1 MKNKKNKRQTNII
14 FNALFS
20 PEDEIKKYTHLLGK
34 YPKTKGFYEGRAFA
48 YFANREY
55 EKALADY
62 TKAYEA
68 DHKNINYLYCRAD
81 CFKAL
86 NDWERAIKEYK
97 KIIKINDKEANAY
110 RGIADILDNQHQN
123 YETDELYA
131 RALSIKNNVELYFT
145 RAYQYI
151 SKGDYRKALSDLE
164 NALQLNP
171 KEESVLALKNI
182 ALKKLMKKN

>member
-1 MKNKKNKRQTNII
+1 M
-14 FNALFS
+14 
-20 PEDEIKKYTHLLGK
+20 
-34 YPKTKGFYEGRAFA
+34 
-48 YFANREY
+48 
-55 EKALADY
+55 
-62 TKAYEA
+62 
-68 DHKNINYLYCRAD
+68 YCRAD

-123 YETDELYA
+123 YETNELYA

-145 RAYQYI
+145 RAYQYM